1 MVDEQAYRDVD
12 LGGDGEAEIHLADM
26 LTDCQAVRN
35 AGDDESTSIGHAAEP
50 FARGRY
56 RASTVRPFVQSID
69 CDIEVV
75 SDLSVKRAF
84 EPFLCLCLLMQGTWS
99 SAVGSEMQ
107 EFGRTGIPLALTLG
121 EPLEIATVQRA
132 GRRCRMASLYVDAR
146 FFEGGDH
153 ADPLLQSL
161 RSFLTGGYGCC
172 ELPGFGTVCAILR
185 RLYDNPYRGS
195 MAKLYAES
203 LALSAIV
210 ELAVHLHG
218 GGEDL
223 VPQRADLDK
232 LHEVKRVLGGAHGA
246 LPSIAQL
253 AAGVGM
259 SETTLRRLF
268 KKAFGTTI
276 VEYARNER
284 LEAARVMLRDRRFQI
299 AEIAYRIGYSDPAN
313 FTTAFKH
320 RFGYPPK
327 LEGGRS

>member
-1 MVDEQAYRDVD
+1 MAHEQAYRDID
-12 LGGDGEAEIHLADM
+12 LGEDGEAEIHLADM
-26 LTDCQAVRN
+26 LTDSRSVRTV
-35 AGDDESTSIGHAAEP
+35 DDAELTTVDQAAEL

-56 RASTVRPFVQSID
+56 RAATVRPFVQYMD

-84 EPFLCLCLLMQGTWS
+84 EPFLCLCLLMQGSWS
-99 SAVGSEMQ
+99 SAIGSDMR
-107 EFGRTGIPLALTLG
+107 EFGRTGVPLALTLG
-121 EPLEIATVQRA
+121 EPLEIATVQCA
-132 GRRCRMASLYVDAR
+132 GRRCRMVSIYVDAQ
-146 FFEGGDH
+146 FFNDLDDD
-153 ADPLLQSL
+153 DPLQCL
-161 RSFLTGGYGCC
+161 RGLLTGGYGCR

-195 MAKLYAES
+195 MAKLHAES

-218 GGEDL
+218 GGDDAA
-223 VPQRADLDK
+223 PRRADLDK
-232 LHEVKRVLGGAHGA
+232 LHEVKRLLGGAHGP
-246 LPSIAQL
+246 LPSIARL

-327 LEGGRS
+327 FENRS

>member
-1 MVDEQAYRDVD
+1 MAHEQAYRDID
-12 LGGDGEAEIHLADM
+12 LGEDGEAEIHLADM
-26 LTDCQAVRN
+26 LTDSRSVRAV
-35 AGDDESTSIGHAAEP
+35 DDSESTAIDPAAEP

-56 RASTVRPFVQSID
+56 RASTVRPFIQYID

-84 EPFLCLCLLMQGTWS
+84 EPFLCLCLLMQGSWS
-99 SAVGSEMQ
+99 SEIGSEMR
-107 EFGRTGIPLALTLG
+107 EFGRTGVPLALTLG
-121 EPLEIATVQRA
+121 EPLEIATTQRA
-132 GRRCRMASLYVDAR
+132 GRRCRMASIYVDAK
-146 FFEGGDH
+146 FFDGVDH
-153 ADPLLQSL
+153 DDPLHSL
-161 RSFLTGGYGCC
+161 RSLLTGGYGCH

-195 MAKLYAES
+195 MAKLHAES

-218 GGEDL
+218 GGDDAA
-223 VPQRADLDK
+223 PQRADLDK
-232 LHEVKRVLGGAHGA
+232 LHEVKRLLGGAHGP
-246 LPSIAQL
+246 LPSIARL

-327 LEGGRS
+327 FENRS